1 MGLANS
7 VPVFLTLESGWNE
20 KQCKTVNVIARTIRN
35 AFTSKAKQNQKDKPE
50 VVRIVDT
57 KYNRVLNL
65 RDYYY
70 NDYFSMQFILN
81 PAGMAEGISYDLAE
95 LKANVSQLEW
105 EGCHSSTNP
114 NKFLSSLGT
123 ISVVERD
130 GKHVLQFKCSSND
143 WPENDGNRVQFSVYI
158 GGRTK

>member
-1 MGLANS
+1 MGLANN
-7 VPVFLTLESGWNE
+7 VPVFLTTESGWNE
-20 KQCKTVNVIARTIRN
+20 KQCKTVNVIARTVRN

-50 VVRIVDT
+50 VVRIVEG
-57 KYNRVLNL
+57 KFNRVLNL
-65 RDYYY
+65 KDYYY

-123 ISVVERD
+123 ISVTEKD

-143 WPENDGNRVQFSVYI
+143 WPESDGSRVQFSVYV